1 MDDKSFLTVEQVA
14 QMLSVSESY
23 AYKVIRELNAELK
36 KQGYVTIRGRINV
49 NYFQKKLCYTE
60 N

>member
-1 MDDKSFLTVEQVA
+1 MEDKTFMTAEQVA
-14 QMLSVSESY
+14 KELSVSESY

-36 KQGYVTIRGRINV
+36 KQGYVTIRGRINA
-49 NYFQKKLCYTE
+49 NYFKKKLCYSE